1 MRGMQNRTRYE
12 VALPFTQKPIDI
24 FTSAANAADIH
35 IRIKKEFTM
44 NKRHDGLWRYII
56 IGAFFIAVC
65 VVYAGLFVDL
75 QLTGQD
81 YYSTSSSARYTVRS
95 VKLQAQRGEI
105 YDRNG
110 KLLVGNVYSND
121 IRLDYG
127 SMPRTNSE
135 KNNIILALVEYLEKT
150 GESEKL
156 EGYRYTPFEVTVSDG
171 ILYFEYCDSF
181 FETTRRSKYE
191 KLASELNIS
200 EDADADSAALVFM
213 KYYGICDG
221 DGTLSVSPESA
232 MMLFYYRTDLEM
244 CDFSAA
250 APYTFAS
257 DVSLEY
263 IAMIKEAALR
273 GYTVYCRASRSYNY
287 PGYASHLL
295 GRIQKIPAADA
306 EYYTEL
312 GYPLDA
318 YVGTSG
324 AEYAFEEYLHG
335 TDGEL
340 LITEDAYGNII
351 STEVKS
357 EPIAGLD
364 VYLTID
370 IGMQM
375 AAEDSLAYNI
385 AYVRD
390 KAAKNE
396 GEHDGED
403 AAAGALTA
411 VDPKNGEVLV
421 LASYPTYDLSTYLED
436 LEYLNADE
444 SAPLL
449 NRALNGT
456 YQPGST
462 FKPGVAVAALDAG
475 IITPYTIIETK
486 GKYEYYSGYQPR
498 CWIYLMYNRTHGNIN
513 VTEALQESCNYFF
526 YDIGRQLTI
535 ETLNSYMS
543 SFGLGQPTGIELPE
557 QTGVLAGP
565 EYREENGL
573 EPWAPGDTLQ
583 AAIGQSD
590 NLFSPLQMSMYVTTL
605 VNDGTRYSAHLL
617 LKACDCKTGDVV
629 HEGESSVISTVD
641 VSAKACQVVRNAMR
655 DVIENG
661 SASELFDDYPITIGG
676 KTGTAQVS
684 SLKSD
689 NAIFTAFAP
698 FEDPEYVVTCV
709 IEQGNTG
716 ANAGVSVKGVFD
728 YCFGLGDYGDAD
740 DDADT
745 DAPDNGGDDG
755 EA

>member
-1 MRGMQNRTRYE
+1 
-12 VALPFTQKPIDI
+12 
-24 FTSAANAADIH
+24 
-35 IRIKKEFTM
+35 M
-44 NKRHDGLWRYII
+44 NKRHDGLWRYIV

-65 VVYAGLFVDL
+65 IVYAGLFINL
-75 QLTGQD
+75 QVTGQD
-81 YYSTSSSARYTVRS
+81 YYSTASTAQYRVRS
-95 VKLQAQRGEI
+95 VKLRAQRGEI

-110 KLLVGNVYSND
+110 KLLVGNVYYND

-135 KNNIILALVEYLEKT
+135 RNNVILTLAAYLEQT

-156 EGYRYTPFEVTVSDG
+156 EKYRYTPFELTLTDG
-171 ILYFEYCDSF
+171 GMSFEYCDSF

-191 KLASELNIS
+191 KLASELNIPG
-200 EDADADSAALVFM
+200 DADADSAAAVFM
-213 KYYGICDG
+213 KRYGICDS
-221 DGTLSVSPESA
+221 DGTLTVSPQSA
-232 MMLFYYRTDLEM
+232 VMLFYYRMDLEL
-244 CDFSAA
+244 CDFSAE
-250 APYTFAS
+250 APYSFAS

-263 IAMIKEAALR
+263 IAKISEAALR

-295 GRIQKIPAADA
+295 GRIQKIPSSEA
-306 EYYTEL
+306 EYYTSL

-335 TDGEL
+335 SDGEL

-357 EPIAGLD
+357 EPVAGLD
-364 VYLTID
+364 VYLTVD

-375 AAEDSLAYNI
+375 AAEDSLAENV
-385 AYVRD
+385 AFVRAE
-390 KAAKNE
+390 AAKNP

-403 AAAGALTA
+403 AEAGALTA
-411 VDPKNGEVLV
+411 VDPKTGEVLV
-421 LASYPTYDLSTYLED
+421 LASYPTYDLSTYIRD

-462 FKPGVAVAALDAG
+462 FKPGVAVAALDAE
-475 IITPYTIIETK
+475 IITPYTTIETK

-498 CWIYLMYNRTHGNIN
+498 CWIYLMYNMTHGNID

-535 ETLNSYMS
+535 ESLNKYMS

-557 QTGVLAGP
+557 KTGVLAGP
-565 EYREENGL
+565 EYRDENGL

-590 NLFSPLQMSMYVTTL
+590 NLFSPLQISMYITTL
-605 VNDGTRYSAHLL
+605 VNNGTRYSAHLL
-617 LKACDCKTGDVV
+617 LKACDYKTGETV
-629 HEGESSVISTVD
+629 HEGERSVISTVD
-641 VSAKACQVVRNAMR
+641 VSSEACEVVRNAMR

-661 SASELFDDYPITIGG
+661 SASKLFDDYPITIGG

-698 FEDPEYVVTCV
+698 FEDTEYVVTCV

-716 ANAGVSVKGVFD
+716 ANAGVSVKGVLD
-728 YCFGLGDYGDAD
+728 YCFGLGDYAEEDEDENEDVVA
-740 DDADT
+740 
-745 DAPDNGGDDG
+745 DG
-755 EA
+755 EPDGGGEADE

>member
-1 MRGMQNRTRYE
+1 MNRK
-12 VALPFTQKPIDI
+12 Q
-24 FTSAANAADIH
+24 
-35 IRIKKEFTM
+35 
-44 NKRHDGLWRYII
+44 DGLWRYIAV
-56 IGAFFIAVC
+56 GAFFVAVC
-65 VVYAGLFVDL
+65 IAYVGLFIDL
-75 QLTGQD
+75 QVTGQD
-81 YYSTSSSARYTVRS
+81 YYSVASSSYTYTRS
-95 VKLQAQRGEI
+95 VKIQAQRGEI

-110 KLLVGNVYSND
+110 KLLVGNVYYND

-127 SMPRTNSE
+127 SMPRANAD
-135 KNNIILALVEYLEKT
+135 KNNIILSLVDYLDET
-150 GESEKL
+150 GESEKC
-156 EGYRYTPFEVTVSDG
+156 EKIKYAPFDITCSADSISFSYSE
-171 ILYFEYCDSF
+171 SF
-181 FETTRRSKYE
+181 FETTRSAKYK
-191 KLASELNIS
+191 KLASELNIP
-200 EDADADSAALVFM
+200 EDAEADAAAAVIM
-213 KYYGICDG
+213 KHYGICDS
-221 DGTLSVSPESA
+221 DGTLLFSPENA
-232 MMLFYYRTDLEM
+232 KTLFYYRMDLDM
-244 CDFSAA
+244 CDFSVA
-250 APYTFAS
+250 APYSFAS

-263 IAMIKEAALR
+263 IAKIKEAALR
-273 GYTVYCRASRSYNY
+273 GYSVYCRAARDYAY

-295 GRIQKIPAADA
+295 GRIQKIPASDA

-324 AEYAFEEYLHG
+324 AEYAFEKYLHG

-340 LITEDAYGNII
+340 LITEDAYGNVI

-357 EPIAGLD
+357 EPVAGLD
-364 VYLTID
+364 IYLTID

-375 AAEDSLAYNI
+375 AAENSLADNI
-385 AYVRD
+385 EYVRAE
-390 KAAKNE
+390 AARND
-396 GEHDGED
+396 GDRDGED
-403 AAAGALTA
+403 AEAGALTA
-411 VDPKNGEVLV
+411 VDPKTGEVLV
-421 LASYPTYDLSTYLED
+421 LASYPTYDLSTFLDD
-436 LEYLNADE
+436 LEYLNEDE

-462 FKPGVAVAALDAG
+462 FKPGVAVAALDAE
-475 IITPYTIIETK
+475 IITPYTTIETK

-498 CWIYLMYNRTHGNIN
+498 CWIYLMYNMTHGNIN

-526 YDIGRQLTI
+526 YDVGRQLTI
-535 ETLNSYMS
+535 EKLNKYMS

-565 EYREENGL
+565 DYRNDNGL

-590 NLFSPLQMSMYVTTL
+590 NLFSPLQISMYITTL

-617 LKACDCKTGDVV
+617 LKACDYKTGEVV
-629 HEGESSVISTVD
+629 YEGERSVISTVD
-641 VSAKACQVVRNAMR
+641 VSAEACRVVRNAMR

-684 SLKSD
+684 SVKSD

-698 FEDPEYVVTCV
+698 FDDPEYVVTCV

-728 YCFGLGDYGDAD
+728 YCFSLGEYSDEDDAD
-740 DDADT
+740 DDVNENLPGSPENSPSD
-745 DAPDNGGDDG
+745 GGEESD
-755 EA
+755 E